1 MTGAHTS
8 PSRPPSAQPEPA
20 PPPSLPA
27 AAPALLPGV
36 LAATLVAAGLRLF
49 HLGHQSLWIDEVL
62 TWFSADIGR
71 RLPLEDVLDNV
82 HGPLH
87 SLILHALGAWAG
99 DSEWALRLPSALF
112 GVAMVPVLAW
122 LAARWLGRE
131 TATPAAWLAA
141 GSPFLVWYSQE
152 ARNYTLLM
160 LCACLAGALLLGGG
174 TRTRRGLG
182 YLAAAGAGLLANLS
196 FALLAPLHLRWWVA
210 GPRAG
215 RARRLASA
223 ALLGAALLLLLA
235 PWVLKALSVWDWQR
249 LHPVRVSAAGETPL
263 RGSTTFHPAA
273 LPFALHAFAAGYTL
287 GPSLRELRAD
297 ASAAAVMRHGPEL
310 ALAAAVFGTLGVFG
324 LAAVARRR
332 RLADVLLWVVVPALV
347 VSFFA
352 TRNFKVFHPRYLAV
366 AQPAFLLV
374 LAAGLADLRGRRRA
388 LAAAAVALL
397 WAASLGHHYFDPRY
411 GKEDYRGAARLVAER
426 GRAGEQVLAVGAE
439 DPVSYYYRGPLRVDR
454 LWLGYASRPA
464 RLAQELDEKLAGAHG
479 TWVVLSRPED
489 LDPQGVFARM
499 LDEGL
504 PDATRHRLEGVRVWH
519 LGPGAALRRATP

>member
-1 MTGAHTS
+1 M
-8 PSRPPSAQPEPA
+8 
-20 PPPSLPA
+20 A
-27 AAPALLPGV
+27 AV
-36 LAATLVAAGLRLF
+36 LRLF

-87 SLILHALGAWAG
+87 SLVLHGFGAWAG

-112 GVAMVPVLAW
+112 GIAMVPALAR

-131 TATPAAWLAA
+131 TAAPAAWLAA

-160 LCACLAGALLLGGG
+160 LCVCLSGVVLLGDAS
-174 TRTRRGLG
+174 RARRGLG
-182 YLAAAGAGLLANLS
+182 YLAAAWAGLLANLS
-196 FALLAPLHLRWWVA
+196 FALLAPLHLRWWAA

-215 RARRLASA
+215 RTRRLAA
-223 ALLGAALLLLLA
+223 AGLLAAALLLLLA
-235 PWVLKALSVWDWQR
+235 PWALKALSVWDWQR
-249 LHPVRVSAAGETPL
+249 LHPARTTTAGETPL
-263 RGSTTFHPAA
+263 RGGTTFHPAA
-273 LPFALHAFAAGYTL
+273 LPFAAHAFAVGYTL
-287 GPSLRELRAD
+287 GPSLRELRAG
-297 ASAAAVMRHGPEL
+297 ASAAAVLRHGPEL
-310 ALAAAVFGTLGVFG
+310 ALTALVFGALGVLG

-332 RLADVLLWVVVPALV
+332 RFADLLLWALVPALV

-352 TRNFKVFHPRYLAV
+352 ARNFKVFHPRYLAV

-374 LAAGLADLRGRRRA
+374 LAAGVADLGVRRRV

-397 WAASLGHHYFDPRY
+397 WGASLGHHYFDPRY
-411 GKEDYRGAARLVAER
+411 GKEDYRGAARLVAEQ

-454 LWLGYASRPA
+454 LWLGFASRPD
-464 RLAQELDEKLAGAHG
+464 RLAEKLDEKLAGARG

-489 LDPQGVFARM
+489 LDPRGVFARM
-499 LDEGL
+499 LDGGF
-504 PDATRHRLEGVRVWH
+504 PDAARHRLEGVRVWH
-519 LGPGAALRRATP
+519 LGPGAALRRAAP